1 MMEDIQ
7 KMEVVQ
13 TDLFAKT
20 RKKILFANFPADG
33 HFNPLTGLAVH
44 LKNLGHDVRWYTS
57 NTYAAKLKK
66 LNIMHYRFKTALE
79 VTGDNLD
86 EVFPERS
93 KIKGQVKKLV
103 FDMIN
108 AFIFRGPQYFD
119 DICEIREEFD
129 FNIMISDC
137 AFSGIP
143 FVKEKLGIP
152 VISIGVL
159 PLTETSKDLPPSGL
173 GMTPVRS
180 FFGRWKQSLLRFV
193 ADNILFS
200 KPTSVMNSI
209 LREYHINP
217 EGSNVFD
224 ILIRKASLLLQSGT
238 PGFEYTRSDLGT
250 NIRFIGPLLPY
261 RADKGHDVWTHEKL
275 SQYEKIILVT
285 QGTVEK
291 DVSKLLVP
299 TLEAFKNSKYLVVAT
314 TGGSETE
321 ELRKKYPYENIII
334 EDFIPFSDIM
344 PYADV
349 YITNGGYGGVMLSI
363 QNQLPMVVAG
373 IHEGKNEINAR
384 IGYFDLGINLKTERP
399 AGAQLRTAVE
409 KVLSDDK
416 YYDNVKKLSKEFSKY
431 NPNQLLESYIDEV
444 LQAETTASTSAKMCV
459 AQKGL

>member
-1 MMEDIQ
+1 
-7 KMEVVQ
+7 
-13 TDLFAKT
+13 
-20 RKKILFANFPADG
+20 
-33 HFNPLTGLAVH
+33 
-44 LKNLGHDVRWYTS
+44 
-57 NTYAAKLKK
+57 LKK
-66 LNIMHYRFKTALE
+66 LNIRHYRFKTALE

-86 EVFPERS
+86 EAFPERS

-119 DICEIREEFD
+119 DICEIREEFGFD
-129 FNIMISDC
+129 IMISDC
-137 AFSGIP
+137 AFSAIP
-143 FVKEKLGIP
+143 FVKEKLGVP

-159 PLTETSKDLPPSGL
+159 PLTETSKDLPPAGL

-180 FFGRWKQSLLRFV
+180 FFGRWKQSVLRFV

-200 KPTSVMNSI
+200 KPTSVMNAI
-209 LREYHINP
+209 LKEYHISP

-238 PGFEYTRSDLGT
+238 PGFEYTRSDLGS

-261 RADKGHDVWTHEKL
+261 RGDKGSEVWTHEKL

-314 TGGSETE
+314 TGGSQTK
-321 ELRKKYPYENIII
+321 ELRKKYSHENIII

-384 IGYFDLGINLKTERP
+384 VGYFDLGINLKTERP
-399 AGAQLRTAVE
+399 LSAQLKTAVE
-409 KVLSDDK
+409 KVLRDNK

-431 NPNQLLESYIDEV
+431 NPNQLLENYIDEV
-444 LQAETTASTSAKMCV
+444 LQKQPTATTGARMYIA
-459 AQKGL
+459 